1 MFVAC
6 HRLTCR
12 LLGVPDSDV
21 GVFASWAGTL
31 SPVFNVMTPEQTY
44 RGNRRDHAIAGLRRR
59 PHNATTPGSWS
70 RSHQRALSTCLRC
83 NGNSALG
90 GSGAVEVRGS
100 GGFRRPGDVVPGGEA
115 VGHLGAI
122 VIGGEPMAAGPE
134 MRGDHAEHRQEPLGC
149 AGGAEAFHG
158 AFALPGRLVRV
169 LRPVEFSTDVKVL
182 RRKRW
187 AVHAGCGTGD
197 ALERVATPVLARSFR
212 SLRRGCLWG
221 VTLRRAAR
229 TSGGTV

>member
-1 MFVAC
+1 MTQPLFAVYGASGCGRFATAATSRTVAAGDVF
-6 HRLTCR
+6 CR
-12 LLGVPDSDV
+12 PCV
-21 GVFASWAGTL
+21 GVSKAHRCVDQPLALYETCCW
-31 SPVFNVMTPEQTY
+31 
-44 RGNRRDHAIAGLRRR
+44 
-59 PHNATTPGSWS
+59 
-70 RSHQRALSTCLRC
+70 ALSTCLRC

-169 LRPVEFSTDVKVL
+169 LRPVQVPRL
-182 RRKRW
+182 
-187 AVHAGCGTGD
+187 
-197 ALERVATPVLARSFR
+197 PVLD
-212 SLRRGCLWG
+212 RRHHRPMRHLIASELVGDQHP
-221 VTLRRAAR
+221 R
-229 TSGGTV
+229 